1 MSVLPIRRA
10 TAASTMAE
18 ALREELLSGAYAL
31 GTPLSEAE
39 LAERKGASL
48 ATAREALAELARDG
62 LVVHSLHRGVEVAR
76 ITPDEV
82 RDVYTARRVFEIAG
96 LQALLRR
103 RPVDVSW
110 LEAAAERMGE
120 AAVARDGRALVE
132 ADLAFHLA
140 IVAAA
145 GSRRLTRAA
154 QGALSELRLVLSV
167 ADRAGDDLPALVADH
182 QYLVEVFR
190 GGHLR
195 EAISA
200 LEDHLSRAEVP
211 ARRAASEPG

>member
-10 TAASTMAE
+10 TAATTLAE
-18 ALREELLSGAYAL
+18 LLREELLSGSYMP
-31 GTPLSEAE
+31 GTPLSEADLME
-39 LAERKGASL
+39 DRGISF

-76 ITPDEV
+76 ITPEEV
-82 RDVYTARRVFEIAG
+82 RDIYAARRVFELAG
-96 LQALLRR
+96 LRTLLRR
-103 RPVDVSW
+103 RPVDVRW
-110 LEAAAERMGE
+110 LEAATERMGE
-120 AAVARDGRALVE
+120 AAVQRDRRALVE

-154 QGALSELRLVLSV
+154 QSALAELRLVLSV

-190 GGHLR
+190 SSHLR
-195 EAISA
+195 EAVSA
-200 LEDHLSRAEVP
+200 LEDHLSRAEVL
-211 ARRAASEPG
+211 AQRAASEPA

>member
-1 MSVLPIRRA
+1 VSVLPIRRA

-31 GTPLSEAE
+31 GTPLTEADVV
-39 LAERKGASL
+39 ERSGVSF
-48 ATAREALAELARDG
+48 ATARDALAELARDG
-62 LVVHSLHRGVEVAR
+62 LVVHSLHRGIEVAR

-82 RDVYTARRVFEIAG
+82 RDVYAARRVFEVAG
-96 LQALLRR
+96 LETLLRG

-154 QGALSELRLVLSV
+154 QGALNELRLVLSV
-167 ADRAGDDLPALVADH
+167 SDRAGGDLPALVADH

-190 GGHLR
+190 GAHLR

-200 LEDHLSRAEVP
+200 LEDHLSRGEVL

>member
-1 MSVLPIRRA
+1 
-10 TAASTMAE
+10 MAE
-18 ALREELLSGAYAL
+18 VLREELLSGAYKP
-31 GTPLSEAE
+31 GTPLREADLVE
-39 LAERKGASL
+39 DRGVSFS
-48 ATAREALAELARDG
+48 TAREALAELARDG

-76 ITPDEV
+76 VTPDEV
-82 RDVYTARRVFEIAG
+82 ADIYAARRVFEVAG
-96 LQALLRR
+96 LKSLVRR

-120 AAVARDGRALVE
+120 AAVQRDGRALVE

-154 QGALSELRLVLSV
+154 QGALAELRLVLSV
-167 ADRAGDDLPALVADH
+167 ADRTGEDLPALVADH

-195 EAISA
+195 EAIAA
-200 LEDHLSRAEVP
+200 LEDHLSRAEVL
-211 ARRAASEPG
+211 ARRAAAEPG